1 MDLRLLSRRIW
12 TLPGFA
18 AMGLVLAWTLG
29 THAQAGPAA
38 SLSIRV
44 ENLSATGGILR
55 LGLYDRTHYPDDNS
69 RPVASADVKVT
80 GNEMVINL
88 HGIAPGT
95 YAIETFQDVNSNHKM
110 DTSWLGLPQ
119 KPFGFSRD
127 AQPGIGRG
135 ADRQDERGAGGVV
148 RRPVSGGAATDP
160 QLDRDRPDRAGR
172 GPRGRLGIR

>member
-1 MDLRLLSRRIW
+1 M
-12 TLPGFA
+12 PGFA

-69 RPVASADVKVT
+69 KPVASADVKVT

-88 HGIAPGT
+88 HGIAPGN
-95 YAIETFQDVNSNHKM
+95 YAIETFQDLNANGEM
-110 DTSWLGLPQ
+110 DMTWLGFPEE
-119 KPFGFSRD
+119 PFGFSRD
-127 AQPGIGRG
+127 VRPHLRKPSFNQVAFTLAPGENMQVIHL
-135 ADRQDERGAGGVV
+135 QTS
-148 RRPVSGGAATDP
+148 VSI
-160 QLDRDRPDRAGR
+160 L
-172 GPRGRLGIR
+172 

>member
-1 MDLRLLSRRIW
+1 M
-12 TLPGFA
+12 PGFA
-18 AMGLVLAWTLG
+18 AMGLVLAWMLG
-29 THAQAGPAA
+29 THVQAGPAA

-95 YAIETFQDVNSNHKM
+95 YAIETFQDLNANGEM
-110 DTSWLGLPQ
+110 DMTWLGFPEE
-119 KPFGFSRD
+119 PFGFSRD
-127 AQPGIGRG
+127 VRPHMRKPSFNQVAFTVTPGENVQVIHL
-135 ADRQDERGAGGVV
+135 QTS
-148 RRPVSGGAATDP
+148 VSI
-160 QLDRDRPDRAGR
+160 L
-172 GPRGRLGIR
+172 